1 MEILKI
7 HNNPE
12 RAEWAALTERFT
24 REEEEITRQ
33 VTEILAD
40 VKSGGDRSLREV
52 TRRVEGRDPRT
63 FEIPA
68 DVRAAAA
75 ALIPAALKEALA
87 AAKAN
92 IETFHRAQLPP
103 EVDIETMP
111 GVRCVQRAVP
121 IRRVGLYIPGGKA
134 PLFSTVLML
143 AVPARV
149 AGCGEVILCTP
160 ARPDGTI
167 APEIL
172 YAADLCGVDR
182 IFSVGGAQA
191 VAAMAYGTES
201 IPRVD
206 KIFGPGN
213 RYVTKAKQLVGANDV
228 AVDLPA
234 GPSEVLVLADDEA
247 SPAFA
252 AADLLSQA
260 EHGGDSQAV
269 LVCPSVEFARDTQ
282 RAVGEQ
288 LLQLRRGETIREA
301 LRQSRIV
308 VLDSR
313 EKMIGF
319 ANAYAPEHLIISM
332 RDAWDVAAQITA
344 AGSVFIGPWSP
355 ESAGDYASGTNH
367 TLPTGGWARAYS
379 GVNTDSFLRK
389 ISYQELSRKGL
400 ATLSPTARR
409 RRARP
414 HERRC
419 AVKPLE
425 ELVRPNIRALKPY
438 STARDEFSGGEITTW
453 LDANENPYD
462 NGVNRYPDPHQK
474 LLKQKI
480 AALKG
485 VREEQVFIGNGSD
498 EAIDL
503 CYRIFCRP
511 GVDNAVSIAPTYGM
525 YRVAAD
531 INDVEMRE
539 VPLGADF
546 SLPADAL
553 LAAADERT
561 RLLWLCSP
569 NNPTGNAFPAAGIER
584 LLREFDGMVVLDEA
598 YIDFAAGP
606 GFLARL
612 GEFGNLIVLQTLS
625 KAWGMAG
632 LRLGLAFA
640 SEAVAGLFARVKYPY
655 NINSLAQQAVA
666 ERLTEDISP
675 QVAEIRAERDR
686 LAPQLAACPA
696 IERVYPSDANF
707 ILVRTPDPDRMYD
720 ALISA
725 GVIVRN
731 RSRIPG
737 CEGCLRITVGT
748 PAENARM
755 IEAVKNF
762 RL

>member
-1 MEILKI
+1 
-7 HNNPE
+7 
-12 RAEWAALTERFT
+12 
-24 REEEEITRQ
+24 
-33 VTEILAD
+33 
-40 VKSGGDRSLREV
+40 
-52 TRRVEGRDPRT
+52 
-63 FEIPA
+63 
-68 DVRAAAA
+68 
-75 ALIPAALKEALA
+75 
-87 AAKAN
+87 
-92 IETFHRAQLPP
+92 
-103 EVDIETMP
+103 
-111 GVRCVQRAVP
+111 
-121 IRRVGLYIPGGKA
+121 
-134 PLFSTVLML
+134 
-143 AVPARV
+143 
-149 AGCGEVILCTP
+149 
-160 ARPDGTI
+160 
-167 APEIL
+167 
-172 YAADLCGVDR
+172 
-182 IFSVGGAQA
+182 
-191 VAAMAYGTES
+191 
-201 IPRVD
+201 
-206 KIFGPGN
+206 
-213 RYVTKAKQLVGANDV
+213 
-228 AVDLPA
+228 
-234 GPSEVLVLADDEA
+234 
-247 SPAFA
+247 
-252 AADLLSQA
+252 
-260 EHGGDSQAV
+260 
-269 LVCPSVEFARDTQ
+269 
-282 RAVGEQ
+282 
-288 LLQLRRGETIREA
+288 
-301 LRQSRIV
+301 
-308 VLDSR
+308 
-313 EKMIGF
+313 
-319 ANAYAPEHLIISM
+319 M
-332 RDAWDVAAQITA
+332 R
-344 AGSVFIGPWSP
+344 
-355 ESAGDYASGTNH
+355 
-367 TLPTGGWARAYS
+367 
-379 GVNTDSFLRK
+379 
-389 ISYQELSRKGL
+389 
-400 ATLSPTARR
+400 
-409 RRARP
+409 
-414 HERRC
+414 
-419 AVKPLE
+419 PLE

-632 LRLGLAFA
+632 LRLGLA
-640 SEAVAGLFARVKYPY
+640 
-655 NINSLAQQAVA
+655 

-755 IEAVKNF
+755 IETVKNF

>member
-1 MEILKI
+1 
-7 HNNPE
+7 
-12 RAEWAALTERFT
+12 
-24 REEEEITRQ
+24 
-33 VTEILAD
+33 
-40 VKSGGDRSLREV
+40 
-52 TRRVEGRDPRT
+52 
-63 FEIPA
+63 
-68 DVRAAAA
+68 
-75 ALIPAALKEALA
+75 
-87 AAKAN
+87 
-92 IETFHRAQLPP
+92 
-103 EVDIETMP
+103 
-111 GVRCVQRAVP
+111 
-121 IRRVGLYIPGGKA
+121 
-134 PLFSTVLML
+134 
-143 AVPARV
+143 
-149 AGCGEVILCTP
+149 
-160 ARPDGTI
+160 
-167 APEIL
+167 
-172 YAADLCGVDR
+172 
-182 IFSVGGAQA
+182 
-191 VAAMAYGTES
+191 
-201 IPRVD
+201 
-206 KIFGPGN
+206 
-213 RYVTKAKQLVGANDV
+213 
-228 AVDLPA
+228 
-234 GPSEVLVLADDEA
+234 
-247 SPAFA
+247 
-252 AADLLSQA
+252 
-260 EHGGDSQAV
+260 
-269 LVCPSVEFARDTQ
+269 
-282 RAVGEQ
+282 
-288 LLQLRRGETIREA
+288 
-301 LRQSRIV
+301 
-308 VLDSR
+308 
-313 EKMIGF
+313 
-319 ANAYAPEHLIISM
+319 M
-332 RDAWDVAAQITA
+332 R
-344 AGSVFIGPWSP
+344 
-355 ESAGDYASGTNH
+355 
-367 TLPTGGWARAYS
+367 
-379 GVNTDSFLRK
+379 
-389 ISYQELSRKGL
+389 
-400 ATLSPTARR
+400 
-409 RRARP
+409 
-414 HERRC
+414 
-419 AVKPLE
+419 PLE
-425 ELVRPNIRALKPY
+425 ELVRPNIRTLKPY

-539 VPLGADF
+539 
-546 SLPADAL
+546 
-553 LAAADERT
+553 
-561 RLLWLCSP
+561 
-569 NNPTGNAFPAAGIER
+569 AAGIER

-598 YIDFAAGP
+598 YIDFTAGP

-666 ERLTEDISP
+666 ERLTEDIAP

-696 IERVYPSDANF
+696 IGRVYPSDANF

-755 IEAVKNF
+755 IETVKNF